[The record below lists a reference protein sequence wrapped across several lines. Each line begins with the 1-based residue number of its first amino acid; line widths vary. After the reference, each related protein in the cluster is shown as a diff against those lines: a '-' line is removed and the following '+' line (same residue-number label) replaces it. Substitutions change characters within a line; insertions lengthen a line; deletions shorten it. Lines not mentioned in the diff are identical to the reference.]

1 MTARTTKAY
10 RDGYDCGRNAAG
22 WWIQEN
28 GGGRDTRAT
37 DWVADFLRKLD
48 DGDCLAL
55 DSVACPVNL
64 SGEWA
69 GGPTVEDVADLY
81 SRRPS
86 PDALDALC
94 AELAAA
100 RADAEFLRG
109 TVLRI
114 CALLPDAA
122 DMLAGDAFDKDKR
135 RVVAR
140 RVMADCL
147 NRVHDEVAEAIAV
160 QRARVAGVQ
169 S

>member
-1 MTARTTKAY
+1 MRCSA
-10 RDGYDCGRNAAG
+10 GRPVDH
-22 WWIQEN
+22 IYH
-28 GGGRDTRAT
+28 GRLGI
-37 DWVADFLRKLD
+37 VS
-48 DGDCLAL
+48 GDLCRV
-55 DSVACPVNL
+55 SPMN
-64 SGEWA
+64 
-69 GGPTVEDVADLY
+69 
-81 SRRPS
+81 RHPS